1 MYRLGEEPAG
11 VVTLALAPPPELLAG
26 LTDLEECT
34 VIFIIPAAR
43 SSSTEKVATMC
54 FDDEKTNSV
63 SSGYMVNGALV
74 VVEGLVARAAK
85 WIGWD

>member
-1 MYRLGEEPAG
+1 
-11 VVTLALAPPPELLAG
+11 
-26 LTDLEECT
+26 LEECT

-63 SSGYMVNGALV
+63 FSGYMVNGALV

-85 WIGWD
+85 WIGWG

>member
-1 MYRLGEEPAG
+1 
-11 VVTLALAPPPELLAG
+11 
-26 LTDLEECT
+26 

>member
-1 MYRLGEEPAG
+1 MYRLEEEPAG
-11 VVTLALAPPPELLAG
+11 VVTLAAPPPELLAG

-54 FDDEKTNSV
+54 FDVEKTNSV
-63 SSGYMVNGALV
+63 SSG
-74 VVEGLVARAAK
+74 
-85 WIGWD
+85 